1 VESKPQ
7 IRVNAPPVITA
18 VDMTP
23 KTPNKD
29 MDLDLVIRSQ
39 DPDGDPV
46 SYQYQWFKNDEE
58 ILAANKNILPK
69 GNFKK
74 GDLIHVKVTPSD
86 GKAEGKPFLSE
97 QGRVLNSSPVI
108 QEVRVEPKIAYV
120 HDQLRVQVKS
130 DDIDGDS
137 IYYAYQWEKNGA
149 FLPDEKTEILEKGRF
164 KKGDVISVIVTP
176 DDRESQGTPKKS
188 EPITIMDSPPMI
200 VSSPPT
206 SAQGNDYIYQVKAI
220 DPDNDPIAFV
230 LKSAPKGMEID
241 KDKGLVRWSIRS
253 QDKGTHSIEIEASD
267 KDGAKS
273 SQRFV
278 LNVDFR

>member
-1 VESKPQ
+1 MKRTAFCTILFLLLFFTLSCERQKAMESKPK
-7 IRVNAPPVITA
+7 IRANAPPVITS

-58 ILAANKNILPK
+58 ILSADKNVLPK

-74 GDLIHVKVTPSD
+74 GDLIQVKVTPSD

-97 QGRVLNSSPVI
+97 QARVLNSPPVI

-120 HDQLRVQVKS
+120 TDQLRVQVKS
-130 DDIDGDS
+130 SDIDGDS
-137 IYYAYQWEKNGA
+137 IYYSYQWESNGA
-149 FLPDEKTEILEKGRF
+149 LLPDEKTEVLEKGRF
-164 KKGDVISVIVTP
+164 KKGDVMTVAVTP
-176 DDRESQGTPKKS
+176 DDRESKGSAKKS
-188 EPITIMDSPPMI
+188 EPITIVNSPPMI

-206 SAQGNDYIYQVKAI
+206 SVQGNEYIYQVNAI
-220 DPDNDPIAFV
+220 DPDNDPITFA

-241 KDKGLVRWSIRS
+241 KD
-253 QDKGTHSIEIEASD
+253 
-267 KDGAKS
+267 
-273 SQRFV
+273 
-278 LNVDFR
+278 